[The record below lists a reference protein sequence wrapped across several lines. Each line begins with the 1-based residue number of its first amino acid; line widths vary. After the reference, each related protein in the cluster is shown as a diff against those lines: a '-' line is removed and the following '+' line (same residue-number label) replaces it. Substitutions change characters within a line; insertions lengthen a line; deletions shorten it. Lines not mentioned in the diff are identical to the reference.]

1 MANLKVALYS
11 ARRYDRKS
19 FEGEQEHITVA
30 GIEITY
36 LEPHLN
42 SVTAK
47 LAEGHQAVCLF
58 VNDDAG
64 EETLKVLH
72 SQGIKYIAMRCAGY
86 NNVDLKV
93 AKELGISVV
102 NVPAYSPEAI
112 AEFAV
117 GMLLTIVRKY
127 HKAYNRVREGNFLLD
142 GLMGFNL
149 EGKTIGLIGTGKI
162 GLCTGRI
169 LSHGFRAKV
178 IGYDP
183 YPNPTA
189 AAENG
194 IQYVTLEE
202 LFKTSDVISL
212 HCPLTPETKYIV
224 NEEALKTTKPV
235 IVNTS
240 RGALINTSDLIHG
253 LKSGHIAAVGM
264 DVYERESKY
273 FYRDSSNKII
283 HDDQLSRLVSFHNV
297 FISGHQAF
305 LTQEAL
311 SAIARTTVENL
322 RLLEEGAP
330 CPNSTL
336 MFGYGSCLIPVL
348 QYHFKRMIAPNARS
362 ASTSRFPTERS
373 RAPSSLGIRSH
384 SPSPTPSD
392 GAQMSTVVV
401 VGVCAMDVKARSK
414 PMREIITRLVERGRG
429 CIEVKLFGEQVILGE
444 DVENWPRC
452 DILISF
458 FSTDFPLSKA
468 VEYVKLRNPVCVND
482 LQAQAL
488 LWDRRIVVRILDH
501 FSIPTPR
508 RLVASR
514 DGGPKL
520 DPELLALVESHTGLK
535 LDLEEPAADVQM
547 REDGEAIIVNGE
559 VMEKPFVEKPVNGED
574 HNVYIYF
581 KGGHGRRLFRKV
593 GNKSSELDPNL
604 STPRMDGS
612 YVYEEFIDVD
622 NAEDIKVYTVGPTYT
637 HAETRKSPVVDG
649 VVRRNT
655 EGKEIRFITHLSDEE
670 RSWASKICE
679 AFGQRVC
686 GFDVLRCE
694 NGARSTVIDVNGWSF
709 VKGNETYYDKAAEI
723 LADVCFKYSIK
734 PGRAPGA
741 SDIMDDGPQWTLKA
755 NVTVFRHAD
764 RTPKQKLKFNFPVS
778 EPWTKPFVD
787 LLNGEREEII
797 LRESEQLKKIADAI
811 QQARD
816 QGASGED
823 LNKLTQLNN
832 ALFSKIDLPGT
843 KAQLKPG
850 FAKGKTTG
858 PRKLEKLQLVFKWGG
873 EFTHAARYQSRD
885 LGESMKKDITIMNK
899 DVLNN
904 VKIFTSSE
912 RRVTAS
918 AEIFAAALFDNSSTA
933 NATNSTLSTTT
944 TNPPSTFTTTL
955 TPTKSSHA
963 SDSGSVISVKV
974 PAYQLIIRKDL
985 LDDSNA
991 AKDLTDD
998 VKKRLKFLLRPG
1010 ESERR
1015 PELTWP
1021 KGLKKEPVEVVREVI
1036 ELLTKFRE
1044 VMRKNF
1050 ETMDVEKIQQRWCC
1064 GDEPWLFR
1072 ERWEK
1077 LFEDFCNVKQEKF
1090 DPSRVS
1096 ELYDT
1101 LKYCA
1106 LHHRNFLF
1114 AIFDE
1119 NGANELG
1126 APQNRTL
1133 HELYGRA
1140 KALFDLVAPQEYGIE
1155 PAEKEEIGV
1164 LTSLPLLRNVVHDLE
1179 EARNS
1184 GECSLTLY
1192 FTKESHIHTLV
1203 NLVLLSGLPI
1213 ANPRIPELDYAS
1225 HITFELYERVGGRG
1239 GRLDKEYSIRLA
1251 LSEGAHSS
1259 NVLDS
1264 ALDARHSLNVK
1275 QKKKLTQHLSYN
1287 MVIEKLS
1294 KHFHRVPNDEDVL
1307 SDPNPEA
1314 IVVPLVGVAE
1324 V

>member
-1 MANLKVALYS
+1 
-11 ARRYDRKS
+11 
-19 FEGEQEHITVA
+19 
-30 GIEITY
+30 
-36 LEPHLN
+36 
-42 SVTAK
+42 
-47 LAEGHQAVCLF
+47 
-58 VNDDAG
+58 
-64 EETLKVLH
+64 
-72 SQGIKYIAMRCAGY
+72 
-86 NNVDLKV
+86 
-93 AKELGISVV
+93 
-102 NVPAYSPEAI
+102 
-112 AEFAV
+112 
-117 GMLLTIVRKY
+117 
-127 HKAYNRVREGNFLLD
+127 
-142 GLMGFNL
+142 
-149 EGKTIGLIGTGKI
+149 
-162 GLCTGRI
+162 
-169 LSHGFRAKV
+169 
-178 IGYDP
+178 
-183 YPNPTA
+183 
-189 AAENG
+189 
-194 IQYVTLEE
+194 
-202 LFKTSDVISL
+202 
-212 HCPLTPETKYIV
+212 
-224 NEEALKTTKPV
+224 
-235 IVNTS
+235 
-240 RGALINTSDLIHG
+240 
-253 LKSGHIAAVGM
+253 
-264 DVYERESKY
+264 
-273 FYRDSSNKII
+273 
-283 HDDQLSRLVSFHNV
+283 
-297 FISGHQAF
+297 
-305 LTQEAL
+305 
-311 SAIARTTVENL
+311 
-322 RLLEEGAP
+322 
-330 CPNSTL
+330 
-336 MFGYGSCLIPVL
+336 
-348 QYHFKRMIAPNARS
+348 
-362 ASTSRFPTERS
+362 
-373 RAPSSLGIRSH
+373 
-384 SPSPTPSD
+384 
-392 GAQMSTVVV
+392 MSTVVV

-429 CIEVKLFGEQVILGE
+429 SIEVKLFGEQVILGE

-458 FSTDFPLSKA
+458 FSTDFPLFKA
-468 VEYVKLRNPVCVND
+468 VQYVKLRNPVCIND
-482 LQAQAL
+482 LHAQAL
-488 LWDRRIVVRILDH
+488 LWDRRVVVRLLDH
-501 FSIPTPR
+501 FSVPTPK
-508 RLVASR
+508 RLIVSR
-514 DGGPKL
+514 DGGAKL
-520 DPELLALVESHTGLK
+520 EPELMTLVESHTGLK
-535 LDLEEPAADVQM
+535 LELEEPIADVKM
-547 REDGEAIIVNGE
+547 SEDGEAIIVNGQ
-559 VMEKPFVEKPVNGED
+559 VMEKPFVEKPVDGED

-581 KGGHGRRLFRKV
+581 RGGHGRRLFRKV
-593 GNKSSELDPNL
+593 GNKSSELDPTL
-604 STPRMDGS
+604 STPRMEGS

-670 RSWASKICE
+670 RTWASKICE

-686 GFDVLRCE
+686 GFDVLRCN
-694 NGARSTVIDVNGWSF
+694 NGARSMVIDVNGWSF
-709 VKGNETYYDKAAEI
+709 VKGNENYYDKAAEI
-723 LADVCFKYSIK
+723 LADVCFKYSVK

-741 SDIMDDGPQWTLKA
+741 SDILDDGPSWTLKA

-778 EPWTKPFVD
+778 ESWTKPFID

-797 LRESEQLKKIADAI
+797 LRESTQLRKISEAI
-811 QQARD
+811 EQAREL
-816 QGASGED
+816 GASGDD
-823 LNKLTQLNN
+823 LVKLTQLSG

-850 FAKGKTTG
+850 FTKGRVTG

-899 DVLNN
+899 EVLNN

-918 AEIFAAALFDNSSTA
+918 AEIFAAALLDSSSAATA
-933 NATNSTLSTTT
+933 SASTLST
-944 TNPPSTFTTTL
+944 NGGASTSTL

-963 SDSGSVISVKV
+963 SDSGSIASVKV
-974 PAYQLIIRKDL
+974 PTYQLIIRKDL

-991 AKDLTDD
+991 AKELTDD

-1021 KGLKKEPVEVVREVI
+1021 KGMKKEPVEVVREVI

-1044 VMRKNF
+1044 VMNKNF
-1050 ETMDVEKIQQRWCC
+1050 ETMDVDKIQQRWCC

-1106 LHHRNFLF
+1106 LHHRTFLF

-1119 NGANELG
+1119 SGGSELG
-1126 APQNRTL
+1126 APKNRTL

-1155 PAEKEEIGV
+1155 PAEKEEIGI

-1179 EARNS
+1179 EARNT

-1225 HITFELYERVGGRG
+1225 HITFELYERIGGRG
-1239 GRLDKEYSIRLA
+1239 GRSDKEYSIRLA

-1275 QKKKLTQHLSYN
+1275 QKRKLTPHIPYN
-1287 MVIEKLS
+1287 LVIEKLS

-1307 SDPNPEA
+1307 MTDPNPEA
-1314 IVVPLVGVAE
+1314 ITVPLVSMTE

>member
-1 MANLKVALYS
+1 
-11 ARRYDRKS
+11 
-19 FEGEQEHITVA
+19 
-30 GIEITY
+30 
-36 LEPHLN
+36 
-42 SVTAK
+42 
-47 LAEGHQAVCLF
+47 
-58 VNDDAG
+58 
-64 EETLKVLH
+64 
-72 SQGIKYIAMRCAGY
+72 
-86 NNVDLKV
+86 
-93 AKELGISVV
+93 
-102 NVPAYSPEAI
+102 
-112 AEFAV
+112 
-117 GMLLTIVRKY
+117 
-127 HKAYNRVREGNFLLD
+127 
-142 GLMGFNL
+142 
-149 EGKTIGLIGTGKI
+149 
-162 GLCTGRI
+162 
-169 LSHGFRAKV
+169 
-178 IGYDP
+178 
-183 YPNPTA
+183 
-189 AAENG
+189 
-194 IQYVTLEE
+194 
-202 LFKTSDVISL
+202 
-212 HCPLTPETKYIV
+212 
-224 NEEALKTTKPV
+224 
-235 IVNTS
+235 
-240 RGALINTSDLIHG
+240 
-253 LKSGHIAAVGM
+253 
-264 DVYERESKY
+264 
-273 FYRDSSNKII
+273 
-283 HDDQLSRLVSFHNV
+283 
-297 FISGHQAF
+297 
-305 LTQEAL
+305 
-311 SAIARTTVENL
+311 
-322 RLLEEGAP
+322 
-330 CPNSTL
+330 
-336 MFGYGSCLIPVL
+336 
-348 QYHFKRMIAPNARS
+348 
-362 ASTSRFPTERS
+362 
-373 RAPSSLGIRSH
+373 
-384 SPSPTPSD
+384 
-392 GAQMSTVVV
+392 
-401 VGVCAMDVKARSK
+401 
-414 PMREIITRLVERGRG
+414 
-429 CIEVKLFGEQVILGE
+429 
-444 DVENWPRC
+444 
-452 DILISF
+452 
-458 FSTDFPLSKA
+458 
-468 VEYVKLRNPVCVND
+468 
-482 LQAQAL
+482 
-488 LWDRRIVVRILDH
+488 
-501 FSIPTPR
+501 
-508 RLVASR
+508 
-514 DGGPKL
+514 
-520 DPELLALVESHTGLK
+520 
-535 LDLEEPAADVQM
+535 
-547 REDGEAIIVNGE
+547 
-559 VMEKPFVEKPVNGED
+559 ME
-574 HNVYIYF
+574 
-581 KGGHGRRLFRKV
+581 
-593 GNKSSELDPNL
+593 
-604 STPRMDGS
+604 GS

-622 NAEDIKVYTVGPTYT
+622 NGRLNLLIIRTSLLRHVEAEDIKVYTVGPTYT

-655 EGKEIRFITHLSDEE
+655 EGKEIRFERDHISLRRSDP
-670 RSWASKICE
+670 
-679 AFGQRVC
+679 GQAKSARRLDNACVDSTC
-686 GFDVLRCE
+686 YVATVAETRLTMVRDEFH
-694 NGARSTVIDVNGWSF
+694 ARSSVAE
-709 VKGNETYYDKAAEI
+709 NELDKAAEI

-741 SDIMDDGPQWTLKA
+741 NDIMDDGPQWTLKA

-787 LLNGEREEII
+787 LLNGEKEEII
-797 LRESEQLKKIADAI
+797 LRESEQLKKIAEAI

-816 QGASGED
+816 LGASGED

-850 FAKGKTTG
+850 FTKGKAVG

-885 LGESMKKDITIMNK
+885 LATDK

-904 VKIFTSSE
+904 VKPQIFTSSE

-918 AEIFAAALFDNSSTA
+918 AEIFAAALLDSSSAT

-944 TNPPSTFTTTL
+944 TATTTTINPSSAFTTTL

-963 SDSGSVISVKV
+963 SDSGSIMSVKV
-974 PAYQLIIRKDL
+974 PTYQLIIRKDL

-1050 ETMDVEKIQQRWCC
+1050 ETMDVERIQQVFSARCC

-1106 LHHRNFLF
+1106 LHHRTFLF

-1119 NGANELG
+1119 NGGSELG

-1213 ANPRIPELDYAS
+1213 ANPRIPELDYAAFVS
-1225 HITFELYERVGGRG
+1225 PVIWNRFELYERVGGRD

-1264 ALDARHSLNVK
+1264 ALDAR
-1275 QKKKLTQHLSYN
+1275 KLTQHLPYD

-1294 KHFHRVPNDEDVL
+1294 KHFHRVPNVGFHTAAAYSIIDHFTQDEDML

-1314 IVVPLVGVAE
+1314 IVVPLVGVPE